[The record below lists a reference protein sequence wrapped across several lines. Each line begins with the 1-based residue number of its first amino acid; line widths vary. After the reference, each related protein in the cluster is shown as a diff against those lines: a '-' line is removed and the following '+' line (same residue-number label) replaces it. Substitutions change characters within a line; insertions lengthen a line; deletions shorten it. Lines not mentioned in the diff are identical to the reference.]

1 LTISLLVSIFALKLE
16 NMELFIMGAVRVYLK
31 GTCGGHGCDSC
42 DCEIITYNEAKVYVS
57 GNYYIIVTTS
67 DCGDDTIVETFEFN
81 KIKTLKIN

>member
-1 LTISLLVSIFALKLE
+1 
-16 NMELFIMGAVRVYLK
+16 MELLIMGKVQVYLK

-67 DCGDDTIVETFEFN
+67 DCGDDTIVETFELG
-81 KIKTLKIN
+81 KIKTIKIK